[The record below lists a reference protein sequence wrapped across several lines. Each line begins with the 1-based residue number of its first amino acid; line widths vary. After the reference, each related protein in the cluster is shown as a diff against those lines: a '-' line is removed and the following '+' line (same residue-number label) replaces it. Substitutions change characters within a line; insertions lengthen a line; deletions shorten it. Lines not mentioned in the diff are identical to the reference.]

1 MTRCTVSPTAP
12 TCWASVGA
20 VTTPFPFVAGAVLTA
35 TQLNSITELIINDK
49 TASYTLV
56 AGDAGERVI
65 MNSASATTITVNNSL
80 FTAGQIVEILN
91 KGAGT
96 CTVTAGAGVTVNGS
110 GTALTQYKGGTL
122 LALSASSFVFLP
134 SGATLQTQVTE
145 FTASGTFTPPTGV
158 TYAVAHII
166 GGGGGTGNNTSAGTG
181 GTSSVAFASGTI
193 SATGGSPKQYNT
205 ATISANSAVAGATYT
220 GEGAQI
226 VFYAS
231 GAYNTTGTAQNGQV
245 RVAGATVTPGTG
257 ITVTVG
263 AGGVA
268 GSNGAAGGS
277 GYVWIE
283 YGVPT

>member
-1 MTRCTVSPTAP
+1 MA
-12 TCWASVGA
+12 
-20 VTTPFPFVAGAVLTA
+20 TPFPFVAGAVLTA
-35 TQLNSITELIINDK
+35 SQLNSITELIINDK

-80 FTAGQIVEILN
+80 FVAGQIVEILN

-134 SGATLQTQVTE
+134 SGATVSTQVTA

-158 TYAVAHII
+158 TYAVAHIR
-166 GGGGGTGNNTSAGTG
+166 GGGGSTGSATPAAG
-181 GTSSVAFASGTI
+181 GSSSVAFASGTI
-193 SATGGSPKQYNT
+193 TANGGAASTGVNVTGNLSQTAGAANSGFGGRTFGDNT
-205 ATISANSAVAGATYT
+205 AAQTAQVQYAGGNGSYVVAGA
-220 GEGAQI
+220 A
-226 VFYAS
+226 V
-231 GAYNTTGTAQNGQV
+231 TAGV
-245 RVAGATVTPGTG
+245 G

-263 AGGVA
+263 AGGTA
-268 GSNGAAGGS
+268 GTNGAAGGS
-277 GYVWIE
+277 GYVWISYE
-283 YGVPT
+283 VPS